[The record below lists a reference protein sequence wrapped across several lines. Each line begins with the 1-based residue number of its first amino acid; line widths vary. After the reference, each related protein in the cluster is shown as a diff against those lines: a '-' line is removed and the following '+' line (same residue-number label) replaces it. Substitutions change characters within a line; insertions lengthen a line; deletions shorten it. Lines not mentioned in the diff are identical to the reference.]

1 MVEKNRRTHKWKF
14 VPERFAFHN
23 KITRMKN
30 IIVLLLLLSILLNIL
45 FFLLG
50 TVFLARR
57 GGVSYLLQKLVTGK
71 STPNNDS
78 IYYLHQKSQFEILPK
93 SDSGIIFLG
102 DSLTDEGE
110 WGELLEN
117 PNIKNRGIGGDTTDS
132 VLNRLDAIVESKPKK
147 LFLMVGV
154 NDLIND
160 HKSVEQ
166 TLTGYKQI
174 LTKLQNQTP
183 HTKVFIQSVLP
194 VNNQVTRY
202 WQDNKNV
209 LQFNLELR
217 KVAKEFSYEYIDVY
231 SHLSDSQNQLD
242 VRYTLDG
249 LHLNGQGYL
258 MWKQAIEKS
267 VKE

>member
-1 MVEKNRRTHKWKF
+1 MNNT
-14 VPERFAFHN
+14 
-23 KITRMKN
+23 
-30 IIVLLLLLSILLNIL
+30 IVIL
-45 FFLLG
+45 FFLSLLLNLFFLLLV

-57 GGVSYLLQKLVTGK
+57 GGVSYLSQKILPSK
-71 STPNNDS
+71 SAQNNYS
-78 IYYLHQKSQFEILPK
+78 VYYLHKKSQFEILPK

-117 PNIKNRGIGGDTTDS
+117 PNLKNRGISADTTDS
-132 VLNRLDAIVESKPKK
+132 VLNRLNAVVASKPKK
-147 LFLMVGV
+147 LFLMIG
-154 NDLIND
+154 IND
-160 HKSVEQ
+160 FINAHKSVEQ

-174 LTKLQNQTP
+174 LTELRNQTP
-183 HTKVFIQSVLP
+183 NTKVFLQSVLP

-209 LQFNLELR
+209 WQLNLQLR
-217 KVAKEFSYEYIDVY
+217 EVAKEFSYEYIDVF

-242 VRYTLDG
+242 TRYTQDG

-258 MWKQAIEKS
+258 MWKQAIEKY